1 MARDR
6 KRGKLLKELK
16 DLLFATEGTIEHE
29 GLLTY
34 VKRTKVGDL
43 TAKQIGR
50 VKELVESL

>member
-1 MARDR
+1 MVKDR

-16 DLLFATEGTIEHE
+16 DLLFATEGTIENE

-50 VKELVESL
+50 VREIVESL